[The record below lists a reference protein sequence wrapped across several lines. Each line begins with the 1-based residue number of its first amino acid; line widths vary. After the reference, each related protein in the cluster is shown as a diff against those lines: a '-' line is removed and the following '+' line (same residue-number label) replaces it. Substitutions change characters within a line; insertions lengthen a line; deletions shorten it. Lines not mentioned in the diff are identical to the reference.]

1 MYNGINILLIE
12 TLFVGGFNNL
22 GIVVFFP
29 VFRGASLSRSG
40 HVTQSVSQSVSQSAS
55 QPVRD
60 ALVKFQEYKVIGGK
74 GGIEGEAWPKP

>member
-12 TLFVGGFNNL
+12 TLFVGGFDNL

-40 HVTQSVSQSVSQSAS
+40 PVTQSVSQPVSQSGM
-55 QPVRD
+55 
-60 ALVKFQEYKVIGGK
+60 L
-74 GGIEGEAWPKP
+74 